1 MFKITK
7 KKPVKIAK
15 IAINSILVISNNLKR
30 EIKALVK

>member
-7 KKPVKIAK
+7 KKPVK